1 MAQEIREIE
10 QPSCPHF
17 ADQASAIVDPALWSA
32 PRASTSWSRGADFP
46 LLPMA
51 QLLVVGRSSLIACM
65 SAARRSSISRE
76 RGYRGLLCVRVSS
89 SAGCKLLVLVRNKH
103 PPAPAHDGKRFSEVI
118 DESSDSRQHASGRR
132 EDQVDDP
139 FWCAPL
145 GQDVN
150 ERATAHVVH
159 ATVLGQERHAEP
171 RERGGTQH
179 PEVFATQTRRV
190 NVAAFFACRAHKV
203 PPISIHLLAHRD
215 RRQWSEILRCA
226 DDPSSQE

>member
-17 ADQASAIVDPALWSA
+17 ADQASAIVDLALWSA

-46 LLPMA
+46 PLPMA
-51 QLLVVGRSSLIACM
+51 QLLVVGAVEPYRLHVGCEKV
-65 SAARRSSISRE
+65 SISRE

-103 PPAPAHDGKRFSEVI
+103 PPPPAHDGKRFSEVI
-118 DESSDSRQHASGRR
+118 DESSNGRQHASGRR

-145 GQDVN
+145 GQDMD

-159 ATVLGQERHAEP
+159 ATVLGQERYAEP

-190 NVAAFFACRAHKV
+190 NVTAFFACRAYKI

-215 RRQWSEILRCA
+215 RRQ
-226 DDPSSQE
+226 